1 MNRFNNVLKWEYF
14 DLAEAAKQV
23 KQESLIAIPLEKEF
37 ENLSNK
43 DKQGYQKAI
52 KDKLKSFSDLQNVLK
67 SFLFTFMENWSKTV
81 ENFKNTGNFI
91 PNFYNMKNS
100 FE

>member
-1 MNRFNNVLKWEYF
+1 MNRFNNVLKWKYF

-43 DKQGYQKAI
+43 DK
-52 KDKLKSFSDLQNVLK
+52 
-67 SFLFTFMENWSKTV
+67 
-81 ENFKNTGNFI
+81 
-91 PNFYNMKNS
+91 
-100 FE
+100 

>member
-52 KDKLKSFSDLQNVLK
+52 KDKLKSFKDLQNVLK

-91 PNFYNMKNS
+91 SNFYNMKNS